1 MRLERSAR
9 ASREGRVG
17 QRSARA
23 SSSTKP
29 TATATVEQVPP
40 LERARF
46 VAKAVDAVDRT
57 RQPRKT
63 PRENTAERVTRDALA
78 LEPEERAA
86 LAERLLESL
95 EEHGP
100 AVLSPAW
107 REEFRRRR
115 EEIERGEVEA
125 VPAEVVLGRMRAML
139 A

>member
-1 MRLERSAR
+1 M
-9 ASREGRVG
+9 
-17 QRSARA
+17 
-23 SSSTKP
+23 
-29 TATATVEQVPP
+29 
-40 LERARF
+40 
-46 VAKAVDAVDRT
+46 
-57 RQPRKT
+57 
-63 PRENTAERVTRDALA
+63 PRENTAERVTLDALA

-95 EEHGP
+95 EGHGA

-107 REEFRRRR
+107 REEVRRRR